1 MDLKKQLI
9 NRLGFFIQTCLLIL
23 VFGLANVLVADDTI
37 SINDKI
43 YSTQQAKIGEALYKD
58 NCLICH
64 DKKYFRPVFEAWENQ
79 SLGTFFLVMSSSM
92 PEDNPGSLSHQEFI
106 DILAYILKLNRY
118 PSGKQKLPTST
129 DKLNL
134 IAITPRKK

>member
-1 MDLKKQLI
+1 
-9 NRLGFFIQTCLLIL
+9 
-23 VFGLANVLVADDTI
+23 
-37 SINDKI
+37 
-43 YSTQQAKIGEALYKD
+43 
-58 NCLICH
+58 
-64 DKKYFRPVFEAWENQ
+64 
-79 SLGTFFLVMSSSM
+79 M

-106 DILAYILKLNRY
+106 DILAYILQLNRY